1 MTEILSNDNAHPKP
15 TEQRVQ
21 PVSSSSSI
29 PSIPSASSAAS
40 LPSTQAELRE
50 INPPSPFL
58 MGPWLMWQ
66 NLRQHHYLV
75 SNFIKRDL
83 RLKYRNSVLGYFWSL
98 LEPLLLAG
106 VYFVLFTIL
115 GNRPERYILW
125 VLCGV
130 ITWTFFNKSL
140 NGSLTSLTRSGGMIK
155 QVYFPREI
163 FSFTIVGSNL
173 CIACLSLVITIP
185 FMYHFGIW
193 PSIYLLMVPLGLL
206 LTALL
211 ALGLGLAM
219 ACLNAINRDIE
230 HFFRFVTRAGFFLS
244 PVLWTLNMVPSSRQ
258 KVLDYLL
265 LNPMVVP
272 ITMVRNGIDG
282 NGLGIDMVY
291 VVYSVVFCLLSFLLG
306 SMVFKRYEA
315 EVVKKV

>member
-1 MTEILSNDNAHPKP
+1 MTETPTMTDQSVQTAPPTDDN
-15 TEQRVQ
+15 R
-21 PVSSSSSI
+21 SGS
-29 PSIPSASSAAS
+29 
-40 LPSTQAELRE
+40 AELRE
-50 INPPSPFL
+50 INPPTPFL
-58 MGPWLMWQ
+58 LAPWLMWQ

-83 RLKYRNSVLGYFWSL
+83 RLKYRNSVMGYFWSL

-125 VLCGV
+125 GLCGV
-130 ITWTFFNKSL
+130 ITWTFFNRAL
-140 NGSLTSLTRSGGMIK
+140 NGSLTSLTKNGGMIK
-155 QVYFPREI
+155 QVFFPREI

-173 CIACLSLVITIP
+173 TIACLSLVITIP
-185 FMYHFGIW
+185 FMYYFGIW
-193 PSIYLLMVPLGLL
+193 PSVYLLMVPVGLL
-206 LTALL
+206 LTAML
-211 ALGLGLAM
+211 ALGIGLGV

-244 PVLWTLNMVPSSRQ
+244 PVLWTLNMIPSSRES
-258 KVLDYLL
+258 VLDYLM

-282 NGLGIDMVY
+282 SELGIDLIY
-291 VVYSVVFCLLSFLLG
+291 VAYSIGFCILSFLLG
-306 SMVFKRYEA
+306 SMFFKRHEA